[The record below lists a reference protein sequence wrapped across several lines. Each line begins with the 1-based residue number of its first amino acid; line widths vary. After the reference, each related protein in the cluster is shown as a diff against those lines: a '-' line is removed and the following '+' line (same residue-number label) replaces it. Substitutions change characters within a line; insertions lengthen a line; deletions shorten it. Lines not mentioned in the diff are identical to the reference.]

1 MDTKKTALAG
11 PLPRID
17 AIARAGG
24 RAARRAPALI
34 GSPYSLVSL
43 LAATIVWLMVGP
55 AFGFS
60 NSWLRVPSAGAS
72 ILALILV
79 VLLQYSQN
87 RDTRAIQ
94 LKLDEVIRSVDAARN
109 ELLGLERLSDTEL
122 DRIEDDLGHFR
133 EGRR

>member
-34 GSPYSLVSL
+34 GRSLVSL
-43 LAATIVWLMVGP
+43 LAATIVWLTVGP

-60 NSWLRVPSAGAS
+60 NGWLRVPSAGAS

-122 DRIEDDLGHFR
+122 DRIEDDLGQFR